1 MLHMAKV
8 ASAAKTLKRHP
19 EGSFIGTLKRNK
31 TLLLML
37 LPALILITIFAYL
50 PMGGLV
56 LAFKNF
62 NYRDGIFGSPWVGL
76 ENFKFFFQSGQAW
89 TITRNTALYNLAFI
103 LVNTT
108 IEVGFA
114 IVLSEIEHRRI
125 KKLTQ
130 SSFFLPY
137 FISWVV
143 VGSIAY
149 GLFNYEHGTVNNIIT
164 ALGGNP
170 VNVYAEPGVWPV
182 IIIVFNAWK
191 SVGYGMVVYLAAIV
205 GVDASLHEAASIDG
219 ANIFQRT
226 WHITLPTILPTVV
239 TLTLMA
245 IGKIFRGNLDLFFQL
260 VGYNGTLF
268 DATDV
273 IDTVVFRLTTTSTT
287 LGQPAAIGFYQSI
300 MCFVTIMVVN
310 WIVRRTAED
319 YALF

>member
-1 MLHMAKV
+1 MAK
-8 ASAAKTLKRHP
+8 AAVQKVPKRHP
-19 EGSFIGTLKRNK
+19 EGSFVGTLKRNK
-31 TLLLML
+31 TLLVML
-37 LPALILITIFAYL
+37 IPAVILIIIFAYL

-56 LAFKNF
+56 LAFKDF
-62 NYRDGIFGSPWVGL
+62 NYRDGIFGSPWVGFD
-76 ENFKFFFQSGQAW
+76 NFQFFFQSGQAW
-89 TITRNTALYNLAFI
+89 NVTKNTALYNIAF
-103 LVNTT
+103 LVVNTT
-108 IEVGFA
+108 IEIGFA
-114 IVLSEIEHRRI
+114 VVLSEISHKTI

-149 GLFNYEHGTVNNIIT
+149 GLFNYEHGTINGFLT
-164 ALGGNP
+164 SLGADP
-170 VNVYAEPGVWPV
+170 VNFYSDDSMWPF
-182 IIIVFNAWK
+182 IIVVFSAWK

-239 TLTLMA
+239 TLTLMS

-260 VGYNGTLF
+260 VGFNGMLY
-268 DATDV
+268 DKTDV
-273 IDTVVFRLTTTSTT
+273 IDTVVFRMMMTSTT
-287 LGQPAAIGFYQSI
+287 IGQPAAIGLYQSVL
-300 MCFVTIMVVN
+300 CFVTIVLVN
-310 WIVRRTAED
+310 WAVRHTAED